1 MEQQMLREYN
11 IEVREL
17 KLLRHNENMTYHVS
31 ATEGEYVLRIHKSVE
46 TMNLSMLLGDSKPV
60 ELIEEEMNL
69 LDILCQN
76 SMGTQRP
83 VKNRQ
88 GQFVTK
94 IGDTCATLLEWV
106 SGTCIEKQNLKEETA
121 FQIGSMVAKMHQCF
135 VEYKGVKRYSYGTD
149 LVERMQYVYDT
160 VLLSGETD
168 KDLLKIIGQMLDKI
182 MEVLEQSG
190 AEMVLV
196 HNDLGE
202 SNLLLQENSVVPIDF
217 SMSGKGIREMDLASL
232 FIHFEAVNLKEAI
245 LKGYE
250 SVAGNILQKER
261 IDVCVGYQ
269 LLIFIFSQYH
279 AICNQGWFGEA
290 LHYWCEEVFAK
301 ILEGEK
307 IADEIGLYA

>member
-11 IEVREL
+11 IEVREI
-17 KLLRHNENMTYHVS
+17 KLLRHNENMTYHVL

-202 SNLLLQENSVVPIDF
+202 SNLLLQENSVVPIAFVPATF
-217 SMSGKGIREMDLASL
+217 S
-232 FIHFEAVNLKEAI
+232 
-245 LKGYE
+245 
-250 SVAGNILQKER
+250 
-261 IDVCVGYQ
+261 
-269 LLIFIFSQYH
+269 
-279 AICNQGWFGEA
+279 
-290 LHYWCEEVFAK
+290 
-301 ILEGEK
+301 
-307 IADEIGLYA
+307 